1 MKSRFYL
8 TVAGALTASITFGA
22 PVIESQRLHVRVGS
36 EVGKAMEDCTAR
48 FRSAPFDS
56 LPWLRADLTGETV
69 SPYDSVFGHVM
80 RRPYKEYSGD
90 ISGRFIEIMALSSP
104 GDAGIHPAL
113 AGLLAT
119 VPRQQ
124 RPGGYFCA
132 SGTIDWQKPF
142 DFAEDGSPVGKRM
155 LPALWGNSRML
166 CGLVE
171 AVRTFPADKAIAK
184 SARALGEFY
193 LSVMPRFNDP
203 SRIEEYKRTGTYASG
218 YVTCWF
224 PAMEGLVRL
233 GNLTGEKEYVNAAG
247 KIADFYQQF
256 DRIPVDHAHGM
267 LCCQVALLD
276 LYEATKDASYLKRVE
291 QRWDELV
298 QGGYINP
305 AGGILEKCQVS
316 LPRCVDEGCAIA
328 DWLRLNLALGRVTKK
343 DRYWAMAE
351 RTLHNHLLRNQTP
364 KGGFGHRRVFCD
376 EDGAWGFSK
385 ETRESIWCC
394 TYHGEL
400 GFIIL
405 RDHLLSRTEGSLSF
419 AFALDFTA
427 TAAVGTTVSRLRD
440 GLRAGEVLRQRV
452 SLTGQPATVVR
463 VRQPHWANGVTAV
476 DPAGKVLETD
486 TRDGWC
492 VTKQPVTEVE
502 FVYTGGV
509 YVEDRRC
516 TRLRDGPEKGK
527 PYVIGYGPKIMAAE
541 GDTGPAPGWPTT
553 IEALKAIGFEPFAT
567 TLRGK
572 DCRFV
577 VIPDGSLKGGDR
589 KATRGKATG
598 KTQVLSECS

>member
-1 MKSRFYL
+1 MISNCRMWNDDHSYATWKRMFLL
-8 TVAGALTASITFGA
+8 TVAGVLTVSITCSA
-22 PVIESQRLHVRVGS
+22 PIVESQRQRVCIGG
-36 EVGKAMEDCTAR
+36 EVGKAMADCTAR
-48 FRSAPFDS
+48 FRKPPFDS

-69 SPYDSVFGHVM
+69 SPYDAVFGHVM

-90 ISGRFIEIMALSSP
+90 ISGRFIEIMAPDSH
-104 GDAGIHPAL
+104 GDPGIHPAL
-113 AGLLAT
+113 AELLAT
-119 VPRQQ
+119 VSRQQ

-132 SGTIDWQKPF
+132 SGELDWQKPF
-142 DFAEDGSPVGKRM
+142 DLVEDGSPVGQRM

-171 AVRTFPADKAIAK
+171 AVRAFPADKAIAK
-184 SARALGEFY
+184 SARDLGEFY
-193 LSVMPRFNDP
+193 LSVIPRFNDP
-203 SRIEEYKRTGTYASG
+203 SRIEEYMRTGTYASG

-233 GNLTGEKEYVNAAG
+233 SKLTGEKKYLEAAG
-247 KIADFYQQF
+247 KLADFYQQF

-291 QRWDELV
+291 QRWDALV
-298 QGGYINP
+298 RDGYINP
-305 AGGILEKCQVS
+305 AGGILEKCHVS
-316 LPRCVDEGCAIA
+316 LPRCVDEGCALA
-328 DWLRLNLALGRVTKK
+328 DWLRLNLALGRITGK

-351 RTLHNHLLRNQTP
+351 RTLHNHLLQNQTP

-385 ETRESIWCC
+385 ETRESTWCC

-405 RDHLLSRTEGSLSF
+405 RDHLQSRTEASLSF
-419 AFALDFTA
+419 PFALDFTA
-427 TAAVGTTVSRLRD
+427 TDTAGTTVSSLRA
-440 GLRAGEVLRQRV
+440 GLRSGEVLRQRI
-452 SLTGQPATVVR
+452 SLAGQPATMVR
-463 VRQPHWANGVTAV
+463 VRQPYWADRVTAV
-476 DPAGKVLETD
+476 DPEGKVLESEV
-486 TRDGWC
+486 RDGWC
-492 VTKQPVTEVE
+492 ATKQPVAEVE
-502 FVYTGGV
+502 FVYTGGI
-509 YVEDRRC
+509 YAEDRRC

-541 GDTGPAPGWPTT
+541 GAAGSAPGWPTT

-577 VIPDGSLKGGDR
+577 VIPDVSLKGG
-589 KATRGKATG
+589 G
-598 KTQVLSECS
+598 